1 MNSDKKHRGKDIMD
15 SEDNEL
21 DNEDVEVE
29 EDDTRRAR
37 AYLLDGRRY
46 MEALFHEW
54 RIEVQDNKQTD

>member
-15 SEDNEL
+15 SEENEL

-29 EDDTRRAR
+29 EDDTRRAG

-46 MEALFHEW
+46 MDALFHEL

>member
-1 MNSDKKHRGKDIMD
+1 MD
-15 SEDNEL
+15 SEENEL